1 MWPGVHLL
9 LFGYLILCLIFTHGS
24 IFWEFGFGGNSH
36 SIITITIAFMG
47 VYQVGKTSSW
57 LVHRSNYLIS
67 PHFLGFGS
75 HILASCGMNGY
86 FRISVGFLGQGESA
100 YHPFMACT
108 SSCGMLCIAV
118 LLLPFY
124 PFACALVEMDLV
136 HASPSSLVG
145 AGYTYRSF
153 RGLSTGLLILSVLI
167 HDALERMM
175 VTIFAAILSL
185 YLWVLSLH
193 LPGRFSID
201 QSQHHHHHSTE
212 QIMLLTLEPPS

>member
-47 VYQVGKTSSW
+47 VYQLGKTSSW

-75 HILASCGMNGY
+75 HILASCGMNGD
-86 FRISVGFLGQGESA
+86 FRISVGFLGQGESRQPSIYGA
-100 YHPFMACT
+100 GFF
-108 SSCGMLCIAV
+108 LWD
-118 LLLPFY
+118 
-124 PFACALVEMDLV
+124 ALHSRVAFSLSILSFV
-136 HASPSSLVG
+136 RRWRWTLFHAGPMSLVG

-153 RGLSTGLLILSVLI
+153 RGLSTGLFILSVLI

-185 YLWVLSLH
+185 YLLVLSLH

-201 QSQHHHHHSTE
+201 QSQHHHSTE
-212 QIMLLTLEPPS
+212 QIILLTLEYPS